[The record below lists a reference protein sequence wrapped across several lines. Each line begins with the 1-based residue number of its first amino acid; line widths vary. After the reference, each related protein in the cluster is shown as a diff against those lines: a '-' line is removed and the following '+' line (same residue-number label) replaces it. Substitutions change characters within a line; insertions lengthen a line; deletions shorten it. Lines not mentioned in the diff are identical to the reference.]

1 MDGLH
6 NTVYEVDTEA
16 IPSVQVTRWAMPS
29 GPAKRP
35 LRRESEAQRVID
47 PPRGRYWLVANPG
60 SRTELGHESA
70 YTLVPGQQ
78 RPGFQPPRRRGD
90 VGRRIRDQTPLGHPF
105 PA

>member
-1 MDGLH
+1 MAVDGLH

-70 YTLVPGQQ
+70 YTLVPGSNVLA
-78 RPGFQPPRRRGD
+78 FS
-90 VGRRIRDQTPLGHPF
+90 HPD
-105 PA
+105 AAVT